1 MVQKTELDNIVIRI
15 SRSDRAALDELYRM
29 FYPLLVNYAS
39 LMVSRE
45 TAKDI
50 VHDVFLRLWLGRE
63 GLLPELSLTGGGN
76 IRSFLLRST
85 YNASISVIRKQLSKL
100 NHRKMLKNDIEEYY
114 RIYDVDR
121 SDIIRKLYSS
131 DIRTYLDD
139 AISRLPPK
147 CREVF
152 LLSYVENLSAKEISA
167 RLSISTSTVE
177 NQIHTALIRLRSS
190 LKNIRDSES
199 KA

>member
-1 MVQKTELDNIVIRI
+1 M
-15 SRSDRAALDELYRM
+15 
-29 FYPLLVNYAS
+29 
-39 LMVSRE
+39 
-45 TAKDI
+45 
-50 VHDVFLRLWLGRE
+50 
-63 GLLPELSLTGGGN
+63 
-76 IRSFLLRST
+76 RST

-167 RLSISTSTVE
+167 RLGISTSTVE